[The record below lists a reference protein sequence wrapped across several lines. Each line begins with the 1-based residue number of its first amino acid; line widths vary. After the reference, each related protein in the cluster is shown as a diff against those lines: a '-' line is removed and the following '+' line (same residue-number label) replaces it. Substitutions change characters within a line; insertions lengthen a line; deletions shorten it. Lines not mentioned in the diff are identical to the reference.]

1 MNKLRFLHIP
11 KTAGTTFTNIL
22 IEQYGNENYF
32 QFTGDIDQDLINFK
46 SLPNDKQSQVSLFT
60 GHAPIKTGLELADSI
75 DVVTFLR
82 DPIDRVKSFC
92 QHASEGK
99 SPYLLKDFP
108 PEEFDLSKFLSTPIF
123 ELENLQTKMLI
134 NKGRSAVRIQMPP
147 SEAIDLAMD
156 NLIRKTTF
164 GLVEY
169 FDESLILFQQ
179 QYRWKLPVY
188 SSSNKKDKNRLI
200 EFKPHHIDKI
210 KQLNA
215 MDIELYD
222 KAKLYF
228 LAQMNSKKF
237 NKRKLRKLQKLNHY
251 KSIGKL
257 TFWQK
262 IKSIFHN
269 V

>member
-1 MNKLRFLHIP
+1 LNKLRFLHIP

-237 NKRKLRKLQKLNHY
+237 NKRKLRKLQKLNHN